1 MKKKIVSVCLVVCLL
16 ATAIIGTTLA
26 YFTDEKAV
34 TNTFTTGDVT
44 IKLEETDV
52 DTNGVATGDGRKE
65 EGNAYH
71 LLPGKTYIKDPIVT
85 VNAGSEECYVFVRV
99 NNTLSGIESNAEG
112 YDSIAD
118 QMAANGWSQLNAG
131 DETLFVYE
139 ATVTAPADEG
149 VELPVFQSFTIDAD
163 LETVAEPGPIE
174 IIAYAVQAEGFNG
187 SAQDAWDAT
196 YGAPVE
202 P

>member
-44 IKLEETDV
+44 IKLDETDV
-52 DTNGVATGDGRKE
+52 GADGVATGEGRKE

-85 VNAGSEECYVFVRV
+85 VEAGSEECYVFVRV
-99 NNTLSGIESNAEG
+99 NNTLSGIESKAEG
-112 YDSIAD
+112 YVSIAD
-118 QMAANGWSQLNAG
+118 QMAANGWSVLNAT
-131 DETLFVYE
+131 DPTLFVYGNGE
-139 ATVTAPADEG
+139 TTVTAPAGEG
-149 VELPVFQSFTIDAD
+149 KELPVFESFTIDAD
-163 LETVAEPGPIE
+163 LDSITKPGDIE
-174 IIAYAVQAEGFNG
+174 ITAYAIQAEGFD
-187 SAQDAWDAT
+187 SAQEAWDAV
-196 YGAPVE
+196 Y
-202 P
+202 

>member
-1 MKKKIVSVCLVVCLL
+1 MKKKILSVCLVVCLL

-44 IKLEETDV
+44 IKLDETDV
-52 DTNGVATGDGRKE
+52 DTDGVATGEGRKE

-71 LLPGKTYIKDPIVT
+71 LLPGKTYTKDPIVT

-99 NNTLSGIESNAEG
+99 NNTLSGIESNAVD
-112 YDSIAD
+112 YVSIAD
-118 QMAANGWSQLNAG
+118 QMDTNGWSVLNPT
-131 DETLFVYE
+131 DPTLFVYQT
-139 ATVTAPADEG
+139 TVTASDGA

-187 SAQDAWDAT
+187 SAQAAWDAT

>member
-16 ATAIIGTTLA
+16 ATAIIGTPLA

-44 IKLEETDV
+44 IKLDETEV
-52 DTNGVATGDGRKE
+52 DTYGVETGEGRKE

-99 NNTLSGIESNAEG
+99 NNTLSGIESKAEG
-112 YDSIAD
+112 YVSIAT
-118 QMAANGWSQLNAG
+118 QMKNNGWSVLNAT
-131 DETLFVYE
+131 DPTLFVYQT
-139 ATVTAPADEG
+139 TVTAPEREG
-149 VELPVFQSFTIDAD
+149 VELPVFESFTIDAD
-163 LETVAEPGPIE
+163 LGSITEPGDIE
-174 IIAYAVQAEGFNG
+174 ITAYAVQAEGFNG
-187 SAQDAWDAT
+187 SAQAAWDASF
-196 YGAPVE
+196 GA
-202 P
+202 

>member
-44 IKLEETDV
+44 IKLDETDV
-52 DTNGVATGDGRKE
+52 GADGVATGEGRKE

-71 LLPGKTYIKDPIVT
+71 LLPGKTYTKDPIVT

-99 NNTLSGIESNAEG
+99 NNTLSGIESKAEG
-112 YDSIAD
+112 YVSIAE
-118 QMAANGWSQLNAG
+118 QMAANGWSVLN
-131 DETLFVYE
+131 DTDPTLFVYE
-139 ATVTAPADEG
+139 TTVIAPADEG
-149 VELPVFQSFTIDAD
+149 VEIPVFESFTIDAG
-163 LETVAEPGPIE
+163 LETVAEPDDIE

-187 SAQDAWDAT
+187 SAQAAWDAT
-196 YGAPVE
+196 YGA
-202 P
+202 